1 MAMSLGKRVRFYREQ
16 RGWTLEQLAER
27 SGVEVGTIS
36 ALENRNSTRSNYAMA
51 LATAFD
57 LSIEKLLDESRNW
70 LAEDTASTQLKPTQ
84 VQAPPARYFEWPFP
98 KLALDDWRLLTSEDQ
113 AEVQGFALA
122 LLLLRKKRLAT

>member
-1 MAMSLGKRVRFYREQ
+1 MSLGKRVRFYREH

-36 ALENRNSTRSNYAMA
+36 ALENRKSTRSNFALA

-70 LAEDTASTQLKPTQ
+70 LAEDTASSAPQRPQ

-98 KLALDDWRLLTSEDQ
+98 KLAIDDWRLLSSEDQ

-122 LLLLRKKRLAT
+122 ILLVRKKRLAA